1 MKFLVVLLCLYS
13 GLASAQGLTLSQ
25 AISEAK
31 DNSPELHQAKAKAE
45 RLSWAKFDALST
57 YLPHI
62 SAGYDHY
69 FESHYMRQSVVFGG
83 SAVDFPAAYPQD
95 TLNISAELT
104 LFDGLGGI
112 QRFRSARLNAEAA
125 DLDLKHASSKLEQA
139 VRNAYYQAL
148 ASQKLSEV
156 AEQNV
161 KTLENHLSRAKI
173 TQRAGYGTS
182 FDVMRI
188 EATLEEARAEKEAAE
203 NNVHITR
210 DALSELLGRRDT
222 DERPLKGE
230 LPVFNANDIPKDIA
244 IEIENR
250 DDVQA
255 QFKRDSA
262 AEKQAM
268 AAHAFWFPS
277 LSVFADEQYYKFG
290 NFDPAILQNDHYQ
303 HDWAV
308 GLRLKW
314 NLFDGGHSYAQQRE
328 AVAAADEARAETAKT
343 LARLPREIDTWRRKF
358 NYSVSLYKARLRAV
372 AQFQESVRLAGIGLK
387 AGTRTHTEMLDAE
400 LDLFRARGGLVRAQ
414 ADAIEA
420 LGKLELASGRT
431 LWKARN

>member
-1 MKFLVVLLCLYS
+1 MKSLVWLLCFYT
-13 GLASAQGLTLSQ
+13 GVVSAQGLTLSD

-31 DNSPELHQAKAKAE
+31 NNSPDLRMLQAKAD

-62 SAGYDHY
+62 SASYEHY
-69 FESHYMRQSVVFGG
+69 FDSHYMREGVIFGG
-83 SAVDFPAAYPQD
+83 QVVNMPAAYPQN
-95 TLNISAELT
+95 TFNIDAEIT

-112 QRFRSARLNAEAA
+112 KRFQSARLNAEAA
-125 DLDLKHASSKLEQA
+125 DLDLKHASTRLEQA

-148 ASQKLSEV
+148 ASQKLAEV

-173 TQRAGYGTS
+173 TEKAGYGTG

-210 DALSELLGRRDT
+210 DSLTELLGKKEAD
-222 DERPLKGE
+222 DRPLKGE
-230 LPVFNANDIPKDIA
+230 LPVFNSNDISKNIA

-255 QFKRDSA
+255 QLKRDA
-262 AEKQAM
+262 ASEKAAT

-277 LSVFADEQYYKFG
+277 LSVFADEQYYQFG
-290 NFDPAILQNDHYQ
+290 NFDPLIQPNDNYQ

-328 AVAAADEARAETAKT
+328 AVAAAAEARAQTEKVLTQ
-343 LARLPREIDTWRRKF
+343 LPREIDTWKRKF
-358 NYSVSLYKARLRAV
+358 DYSVSLYKARLRAV
-372 AQFQESVRLAGIGLK
+372 TQFQESVRLAGIGLR

-420 LGKLELASGRT
+420 LGKLELASGHT
-431 LWKARN
+431 LWKAPN

>member
-1 MKFLVVLLCLYS
+1 MRLLIWLLCFYS
-13 GLASAQGLTLSQ
+13 GLSAAQGLTLSQ
-25 AISEAK
+25 ALLEAK
-31 DNSPELHQAKAKAE
+31 DNSPDLRQLRAKAE

-62 SAGYDHY
+62 SASYEHFFD
-69 FESHYMRQSVVFGG
+69 SHYMRQAVVFGG
-83 SAVDFPAAYPQD
+83 DIVNFPAAYPQN
-95 TLNISAELT
+95 TLNIDAEIT
-104 LFDGLGGI
+104 LFDGLGGVRRI
-112 QRFRSARLNAEAA
+112 QGARLEAEAA
-125 DLDLKHASSKLEQA
+125 DLDLKHASTKLEQA
-139 VRNAYYQAL
+139 VRTAYYQAL
-148 ASQKLSEV
+148 ASQKLAEV
-156 AEQNV
+156 AGQNV
-161 KTLENHLSRAKI
+161 KTLENHLARAKV
-173 TQRAGYGTS
+173 TEQAGYGTG

-188 EATLEEARAEKEAAE
+188 EATLEEAGAEKEAAE
-203 NNVHITR
+203 NNVHISR
-210 DALSELLGRRDT
+210 DVLTELLGRKDT
-222 DERPLKGE
+222 DDRPLEGE
-230 LPVFNANDIPKDIA
+230 LPVFTANDIPKNVA

-262 AEKQAM
+262 AEKQAV

-277 LSVFADEQYYKFG
+277 FSVFADEQYYKFG
-290 NFDPAILQNDHYQ
+290 NFDPAIQANDHYQ

-328 AVAAADEARAETAKT
+328 AVAAADEARAETAKS
-343 LARLPREIDTWRRKF
+343 LARLPREIDTWKRKF
-358 NYSVSLYKARLRAV
+358 DYSVSLYKARLRAV

-400 LDLFRARGGLVRAQ
+400 LDLFRARGGGVRAQ

-420 LGKLELASGRT
+420 LGKLELASGRA
-431 LWKARN
+431 LWKAPN

>member
-95 TLNISAELT
+95 TLNISAEIT